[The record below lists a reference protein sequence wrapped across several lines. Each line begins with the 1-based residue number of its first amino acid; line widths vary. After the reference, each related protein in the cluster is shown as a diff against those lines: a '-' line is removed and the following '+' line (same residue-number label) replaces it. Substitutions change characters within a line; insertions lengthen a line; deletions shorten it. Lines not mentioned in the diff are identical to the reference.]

1 MIRTVQKRTVLA
13 LLVEANGLIRLEL
26 NRALAQEHFE
36 VLWTTTTQ
44 EAVAT
49 YNRRHIDLLLLD
61 LNQPLRVGR
70 VIFEPVGALNPSLPI
85 IMVTEKRTELEQT
98 VAERV
103 GARLQKPFSLPAL
116 MQTIHLLLDQ
126 PYETHLQV
134 TGSRTHLEPF
144 SLKPTLSAEAGSGN
158 GKSYLKAMRRPLNR

>member
-13 LLVEANGLIRLEL
+13 LLVEANGLVRLKL

-44 EAVAT
+44 EAVAV

-61 LNQPLRVGR
+61 LNQPLRLGW
-70 VIFEPVGALNPSLPI
+70 VIFESLGALKPSLPI
-85 IMVTEKRTELEQT
+85 VLVTEKKTELEQT

-103 GARLQKPFSLPAL
+103 GMRLQKPFSLPAL
-116 MQTIHLLLDQ
+116 LQTIHLLLDQ
-126 PYETHLQV
+126 PHANPSARDRQ
-134 TGSRTHLEPF
+134 RIHLEPF
-144 SLKPTLSAEAGSGN
+144 SLKPTSDALESQKRVRKEAN
-158 GKSYLKAMRRPLNR
+158 V